1 MLTVFTECKS
11 RIDGRFARIVKTMKI
26 PNPSP
31 PSEILGAPL
40 APPFSKPDPSESS
53 SGSASDC
60 AAYGKKAAQDAAKVR
75 GASPRKELD
84 YGAWI
89 DQFGPWRGPDAR
101 KAIQA
106 TLNRLAWLEADA
118 QDAGQPLEIEG
129 ITPTILYLKKFVA
142 NRDVS
147 DEQLVAIG
155 QVKIEK
161 LATPPDKAKDVVE
174 KFPNYEQ
181 QPSHRMAVALLSAL
195 TDIPYDQ
202 LSKACPDLGF
212 SGTANTRLWRPGEG
226 IFEQLTPNFVAST
239 EDFQLA
245 NVLHD
250 TTDSLEQAGVAGMNQ
265 AVWGVDGSV
274 GSAAYSVIRALF
286 ESPAE

>member
-1 MLTVFTECKS
+1 
-11 RIDGRFARIVKTMKI
+11 MKI
-26 PNPSP
+26 PNSP
-31 PSEILGAPL
+31 LPSETSSASLAPL
-40 APPFSKPDPSESS
+40 SPQPELSEISKGST
-53 SGSASDC
+53 GSASER
-60 AAYGKKAAQDAAKVR
+60 AAYGKQASRDANQVR
-75 GASPRKELD
+75 GAAPRQELD
-84 YGAWI
+84 YSRWI
-89 DQFGPWRGPDAR
+89 DDFAPWRGPDAR

-118 QDAGQPLEIEG
+118 EEAGQPLNIEG

-147 DEQLVAIG
+147 DKQLVAIG

-161 LATPPDKAKDVVE
+161 LATPPDKAKEVVE
-174 KFPNYEQ
+174 EFPDYEQ
-181 QPSHRMAVALLSAL
+181 QPSHRLAVALLSAL
-195 TDIPYDQ
+195 TDIPYDE

-212 SGTANTRLWRPGEG
+212 SGTAKTRLWRPGEG

-250 TTDSLEQAGVAGMNQ
+250 TTDSLDQAGVAGMNE

-274 GSAAYSVIRALF
+274 GSAGYSVIRALF
-286 ESPAE
+286 EDPAD